1 MTALFWI
8 FFFFWFSDFVIW
20 DQLIKRGFSE
30 ETMIHIVGRHL
41 ASIGLWVSWWW
52 FSLKCFELWLGIA
65 VWCRFWVPICI
76 IILFGGID
84 AIHYSYLD
92 LWMSLTLALTF
103 WFFNGFFKR
112 LICTFLSLMDFI
124 VATQCSHLSNRFYD
138 FDLYIYIY
146 IYASPLAAC
155 SFSGSHQIFIKY
167 VWCLRKPFLYKVSWN
182 LRKHFWS
189 IYHISMLHIRGRLQL
204 FVS

>member
-1 MTALFWI
+1 MQGAALKECFDSTI
-8 FFFFWFSDFVIW
+8 LDFFFFFWFSDFVIL
-20 DQLIKRGFSE
+20 DQFIKRGFYE
-30 ETMIHIVGRHL
+30 EKMIHIVGRHL

-124 VATQCSHLSNRFYD
+124 VATQYSHLSNRFYD

-146 IYASPLAAC
+146 LCIPSCGMFFFRESSNFY
-155 SFSGSHQIFIKY
+155 QI
-167 VWCLRKPFLYKVSWN
+167 
-182 LRKHFWS
+182 
-189 IYHISMLHIRGRLQL
+189 RLM
-204 FVS
+204 S